1 MTINFSDDNAKVTVA
16 QLNDVIQGMAEKN
29 EERYAAA
36 GSGGIDIVIGSN
48 APSGDNIIWLR
59 PVT

>member
-1 MTINFSDDNAKVTVA
+1 MAINFSDDNAKVTVK

-29 EERYAAA
+29 DERYAVA
-36 GSGGIDIVIGSN
+36 GSGGIDIVIGST
-48 APSGDNIIWLR
+48 APSGDNTIWLR